1 MLSVISLIVNSVFY
15 CRHSIMIL
23 STVAWMLS
31 VTFFNVM
38 LSVIIFIVKSVLIVD
53 TQHNNTQQ
61 SNLNVEWH
69 IFIVMLSL
77 NMLIVML
84 C

>member
-1 MLSVISLIVNSVFY
+1 
-15 CRHSIMIL
+15 MIL

-31 VTFFNVM
+31 GTFFNVM

-69 IFIVMLSL
+69 IFYCYAESQYVDCHAMLRAVMMIVDS
-77 NMLIVML
+77 VFH
-84 C
+84 CRHSV